1 MTLMIAYVEGVVSM
15 NASSCFGGNAVI
27 RLFARCVK
35 TMAFHHGENPA
46 ARHIAMLAIAAVKKF
61 FSPST

>member
-1 MTLMIAYVEGVVSM
+1 M
-15 NASSCFGGNAVI
+15 
-27 RLFARCVK
+27 RK

-46 ARHIAMLAIAAVKKF
+46 ARHIAMLAIAAEKKF